1 MKRVF
6 KSPISQIISNKITYK
21 SNGDNSK
28 LGKLLLKEQKG
39 FCAYTEHYIGFDD
52 ANDIEHFNPNL
63 KDRLEDNYY
72 NWYKVKHLP
81 NQRKTNNWIEPIL
94 LPHVENFEDR
104 VIYNEGEYFAKLN
117 DDEANNLILLL
128 DLNNQKRVEDRKNYI
143 KRRRESIN
151 DRNIQTDDLEIKK
164 YFQDKIDN
172 EISSISYLR
181 AIQEEFGIDIWNM
194 IPEIE

>member
-6 KSPISQIISNKITYK
+6 KSPISQIISDKIIYK

-28 LGKLLLKEQKG
+28 LGLLLLKEQKG

-63 KDRLEDNYY
+63 KDMLDDNYY

-81 NQRKTNNWIEPIL
+81 NQRKTNNWIQPIL
-94 LPHVENFEDR
+94 IPHDDDFEKR
-104 VIYNEGEYFAKLN
+104 VIYDEGEYFAKPN
-117 DDEANNLILLL
+117 DDEANNLIILL

-151 DRNIQTDDLEIKK
+151 DRKLQTDIEIKK
-164 YFQDKIDN
+164 YFQEKIDN
-172 EISSISYLR
+172 EINSISYLR
-181 AIQEEFGIDIWNM
+181 AIQEEFKIDIWSM
-194 IPEIE
+194 IPELE

>member
-1 MKRVF
+1 MKRVL
-6 KSPISQIISNKITYK
+6 KSPASLIISSNLTYK

-28 LGKLLLKEQKG
+28 LGLLLLKEQKG

-52 ANDIEHFNPNL
+52 ANDTEHFNPNL
-63 KDRLEDNYY
+63 KDQVEDNYY

-81 NQRKTNNWIEPIL
+81 NQRKTNSWIEPIL
-94 LPHVENFEDR
+94 MPYAEDFENR
-104 VIYNEGEYFAKLN
+104 VIYNEGEYFAKPN
-117 DDEANNLILLL
+117 DNEANNLIILL
-128 DLNNQKRVEDRKNYI
+128 DLNNQKKVEDRKNYI

-151 DRNIQTDDLEIKK
+151 DRKLTTNIEIRE

-172 EISSISYLR
+172 EINSISYLR
-181 AIQEEFGIDIWNM
+181 AIQEEFKIDIWNM

>member
-1 MKRVF
+1 MKRVL
-6 KSPISQIISNKITYK
+6 KSPNSPIISGKITYK
-21 SNGDNSK
+21 SNGNNSK
-28 LGKLLLKEQKG
+28 LGTILLKEQKG

-63 KDRLEDNYY
+63 KDLLEDNYY

-81 NQRKTNNWIEPIL
+81 NQRKTNNWIAHIL
-94 LPHVENFEDR
+94 MPYSEDFENR
-104 VIYNEGEYFAKLN
+104 VIYNEGEYFAKPN
-117 DDEANNLILLL
+117 DDEANNLIILL

-151 DRNIQTDDLEIKK
+151 DRKLQTDIEIKK

-172 EISSISYLR
+172 EINSISYLR
-181 AIQEEFGIDIWNM
+181 AIQEEFKIDIWNM
-194 IPEIE
+194 IPELE

>member
-1 MKRVF
+1 MKRVL
-6 KSPISQIISNKITYK
+6 KSSISQIISGKITYR

-28 LGKLLLKEQKG
+28 LGSLLLKEQKG

-63 KDRLEDNYY
+63 KDQLEDNYY

-81 NQRKTNNWIEPIL
+81 NQRKTNSWIEPIL
-94 LPHVENFEDR
+94 MPHTEDFENR
-104 VIYNEGEYFAKLN
+104 VIYSEGEYFAKPS
-117 DDEANNLILLL
+117 DDEANNLIILL

-151 DRNIQTDDLEIKK
+151 DRKLQTDIEIKN

-172 EISSISYLR
+172 EINSISYLR
-181 AIQEEFGIDIWNM
+181 AIQEEFKIDIWNM
-194 IPEIE
+194 IPEH

>member
-1 MKRVF
+1 MKRVL
-6 KSPISQIISNKITYK
+6 KSPDSPIISGNITYK
-21 SNGDNSK
+21 SSGNNSR
-28 LGKLLLKEQKG
+28 LGAILLKEQKG

-52 ANDIEHFNPNL
+52 ANDTEHFNPNL
-63 KDRLEDNYY
+63 KDQPEDNYY

-94 LPHVENFEDR
+94 MPYAEDFENR
-104 VIYNEGEYFAKLN
+104 IIYNEGEYFAKP
-117 DDEANNLILLL
+117 DDNEANNLIILL

-151 DRNIQTDDLEIKK
+151 DRKLQTDIEIKK

-172 EISSISYLR
+172 EINSICYLR
-181 AIQEEFGIDIWNM
+181 AIQEEFKIDIWSM
-194 IPEIE
+194 IPEL

>member
-1 MKRVF
+1 MKRVL
-6 KSPISQIISNKITYK
+6 KSPLSLIISDKIIYK
-21 SNGDNSK
+21 SKGDNSK
-28 LGKLLLKEQKG
+28 LGSLLLKEQKG

-52 ANDIEHFNPNL
+52 ANDTEHFNPNL
-63 KDRLEDNYY
+63 KDQPEDDYY

-94 LPHVENFEDR
+94 MPYAEDFENR
-104 VIYNEGEYFAKLN
+104 VIYNEGEYFAKP
-117 DDEANNLILLL
+117 DDNEANNLIILL

-151 DRNIQTDDLEIKK
+151 DRKLQTDIEIKK

-172 EISSISYLR
+172 EINSIYYLR
-181 AIQEEFGIDIWNM
+181 AIQEEFQIDIWNM
-194 IPEIE
+194 IPEL

>member
-1 MKRVF
+1 MKRVL
-6 KSPISQIISNKITYK
+6 KSPTSQIISENLMYK
-21 SNGDNSK
+21 SKGDNSK
-28 LGKLLLKEQKG
+28 LGTLLLKEQKG

-63 KDRLEDNYY
+63 KDQQNDNYY

-81 NQRKTNNWIEPIL
+81 NQRKTNNWLEPIL
-94 LPHVENFEDR
+94 MPYSEDFENR
-104 VIYNEGEYFAKLN
+104 IIYNEGEYFAKP
-117 DDEANNLILLL
+117 DDNEANNLIILL

-151 DRNIQTDDLEIKK
+151 DRKLQTQIEIEK

-172 EISSISYLR
+172 EINSISYLR
-181 AIQEEFGIDIWNM
+181 AIQEEFQINIWDM
-194 IPEIE
+194 IPST

>member
-1 MKRVF
+1 MKRIL
-6 KSPISQIISNKITYK
+6 KSSTSLIISGNLTYK
-21 SNGDNSK
+21 SNGNNSK
-28 LGKLLLKEQKG
+28 LGTLLLKEQKG

-63 KDRLEDNYY
+63 KDQLEDNYY

-81 NQRKTNNWIEPIL
+81 NQRKTDNWIEPIL
-94 LPHVENFEDR
+94 LPYVENFEAR
-104 VIYNEGEYFAKLN
+104 VIYNEGEYFAQLN
-117 DDEANNLILLL
+117 DDEANNLIVLL

-151 DRNIQTDDLEIKK
+151 DRNLQTDVEIKK

-172 EISSISYLR
+172 EINSISYLR